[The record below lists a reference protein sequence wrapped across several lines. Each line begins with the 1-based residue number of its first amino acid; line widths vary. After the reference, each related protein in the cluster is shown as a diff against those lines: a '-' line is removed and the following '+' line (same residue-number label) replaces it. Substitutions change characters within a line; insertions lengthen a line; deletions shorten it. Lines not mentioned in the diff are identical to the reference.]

1 MFSLAKT
8 WTIGD
13 GAAATA
19 AEVPYDN
26 ADGNIIS
33 PRSGARRG
41 STARRIDLSSILQ
54 NPYNSVRGRHHH
66 PSSMSAVRS
75 LITLVPF
82 NEDEDGDNEGGE
94 DEKKYPEF
102 NNDTVDSR
110 LRTVKEEDI
119 SEQGELPPSL
129 ETSWVDSRDRRQRYQ
144 QQRRTTVSSA
154 ETASQLAEGTLRAL
168 RDMAL
173 DEAVELHQALH
184 FWSDRWE
191 RPILSW
197 LEAGPAGTY
206 MPLCV
211 ILRINICMGGWI
223 VVDYSACCRSRKN
236 VFLVWLSPEGYNHQA
251 VGQKVSQI
259 QAVLARRCASIGE
272 LQQHL
277 LRAGW
282 QRGVAQWGVL
292 GQGGQ
297 WAAVAGFDG
306 TIVEEAEG
314 SMRPAEVVSTTPA
327 KNRRMS
333 SAIGDISPIE
343 RQRSRDLSE
352 AVFDRR
358 ALPHASSRV
367 GQTDSHAD
375 APEPSSAANIF
386 VRNRDGGGIYIDDPA
401 FLTRWSIDAIQLV
414 RAQLN
419 RAANGMVLLPYESNW
434 VEENSINGE
443 GQLIVDQEDAVRCK
457 LPCWAHDRSD
467 AMSSA
472 ASVEKEDRTV
482 QLAISDLP
490 LMLDEVS
497 ELLDVMEDIMM
508 IQRQRRLENM
518 RPSGWIR
525 RHWYLAA
532 TIVPSATYL
541 VSQVA
546 RQGFAKDVINSLTQK
561 VSVFFRERL
570 FDPISAM

>member
-13 GAAATA
+13 TGADATD
-19 AEVPYDN
+19 VPYDD
-26 ADGNIIS
+26 ADGNILS
-33 PRSGARRG
+33 PRNGGTPRRS
-41 STARRIDLSSILQ
+41 STARRASAIHLSSILQ
-54 NPYNSVRGRHHH
+54 NPYNSVRGRHQH

-82 NEDEDGDNEGGE
+82 HDDDDDDVSDNAIGENEKKETEFNDED
-94 DEKKYPEF
+94 P
-102 NNDTVDSR
+102 R
-110 LRTVKEEDI
+110 LRTVKEDDI
-119 SEQGELPPSL
+119 SEQGELRPGL
-129 ETSWVDSRDRRQRYQ
+129 ETSWSEGRDRRQRTQ

-191 RPILSW
+191 RPLLSW
-197 LEAGPAGTY
+197 LEAGPAGTC
-206 MPLCV
+206 MLLCMS
-211 ILRINICMGGWI
+211 LYCFALF
-223 VVDYSACCRSRKN
+223 SLAHEKSSRKN
-236 VFLVWLSPEGYNHQA
+236 ALFIVWLSPEGYNHQV

-314 SMRPAEVVSTTPA
+314 SMRTTTRA
-327 KNRRMS
+327 DRRMS
-333 SAIGDISPIE
+333 SAIDDISTIE
-343 RQRSRDLSE
+343 RQRSGDLSE
-352 AVFDRR
+352 TVFDRR
-358 ALPHASSRV
+358 AQRHASSRV
-367 GQTDSHAD
+367 GQTDSHAN
-375 APEPSSAANIF
+375 APEPGSAANIF

-419 RAANGMVLLPYESNW
+419 RAANGMVLLPYASNW
-434 VEENSINGE
+434 LEESSANGE
-443 GQLIVDQEDAVRCK
+443 GQLIVDQEDTVRCK
-457 LPCWAHDRSD
+457 LPFWAHDRSD
-467 AMSSA
+467 TMSSS
-472 ASVEKEDRTV
+472 ASLEKMDRSS

-497 ELLDVMEDIMM
+497 ELLDVMEDIML
-508 IQRQRRLENM
+508 IQRQRRLEKM
-518 RPSGWIR
+518 RPLGWIR

-532 TIVPSATYL
+532 TILPSATYL
-541 VSQVA
+541 VRQVA
-546 RQGFAKDVINSLTQK
+546 RQGFAKELINSLTQK
-561 VSVFFRERL
+561 VSVFFLERL